1 MAVILSGREYRI
13 MATGKED
20 LLQALVDA
28 YLMEKGTREFYA
40 QAAGKSIA
48 PAARSA
54 FAVLSGLEE
63 KHMEF
68 IQYLYQAIME
78 DRDVKGFEDFKGRSS
93 SPFTEGGIPVK
104 DLEAK
109 LEMVSIADDMEAIT
123 MALGIEGKAY
133 SLYWRLSRTAS
144 DSNARIVFKSM
155 MEQEI
160 THISYLKDMMTRI
173 SETD

>member
-1 MAVILSGREYRI
+1 MA
-13 MATGKED
+13 AGKED

-40 QAAGKSIA
+40 QAARKSIA
-48 PAARSA
+48 PAARRAFGELSA
-54 FAVLSGLEE
+54 WEK

-78 DRDVKGFEDFKGRSS
+78 DRDVKGFEDFKKISS
-93 SPFTEGGIPVK
+93 SPFAEGGIPVK

-109 LEMVSIADDMEAIT
+109 LETVSIANDLEAIT

-133 SLYWRLSRTAS
+133 SLYWQLSKTAS
-144 DSNARIVFKSM
+144 DSNTRVVFKSM
-155 MEQEI
+155 MAQEI
-160 THISYLKDMMTRI
+160 THISCLKDMMTRI
-173 SETD
+173 SETA

>member
-1 MAVILSGREYRI
+1 

-28 YLMEKGTREFYA
+28 YLMEKGTREFYS
-40 QAAGKSIA
+40 QAARKSDA

-54 FAVLSGLEE
+54 FEELSAWEE
-63 KHMEF
+63 RHMEF

-78 DRDVKGFEDFKGRSS
+78 DHDVKSFEDFKRRSS
-93 SPFTEGGIPVK
+93 SPFAEGGIPVK

-109 LEMVSIADDMEAIT
+109 LEMVSIANDLEAIT

-133 SLYWRLSRTAS
+133 SLYWRLSKTAAGT
-144 DSNARIVFKSM
+144 NARVVFKSM

-173 SETD
+173 SETA